1 MKENEFLD
9 GVSNIEPDVVERF
22 VSMDNKLQKKAN
34 KSKTKGIWLRFGAI
48 AACFLLIVSAVI
60 VVPMLREGDPG
71 VIVPPDETNND
82 VGVNPGPEAT
92 DDPVINL
99 YEYAV
104 VNSEGL
110 DAKFLKSFS
119 ESSVVGLYT
128 DIYQKQLDDVD
139 TSKTS
144 PFTSENASYQYSN
157 CSELRKGSG
166 VDGDFYSVYD
176 VYDNGL
182 ENLIYLHES
191 NLLCQYFYREDAIL
205 ESVDMN
211 EEEALMA
218 ANTFLTTFLTQG
230 QLEKFGSPVIADGP
244 AGVFLYTI
252 KYVRQI
258 AGYATD
264 ETLTVFIS
272 LSGKVVGYNGDNLD
286 KYDAYVDSI
295 TTDNVSVSKTL
306 LETRLQSL
314 DLPDYTISDPI
325 IVSNTEGKLFL
336 RVDVQYVDEYGMTK
350 VESCMISIADTKD

>member
-1 MKENEFLD
+1 MH
-9 GVSNIEPDVVERF
+9 I
-22 VSMDNKLQKKAN
+22 KK
-34 KSKTKGIWLRFGAI
+34 TLYYMIGMTIMMG
-48 AACFLLIVSAVI
+48 LIFCSCNYAPNDTMV
-60 VVPMLREGDPG
+60 
-71 VIVPPDETNND
+71 ETNT
-82 VGVNPGPEAT
+82 VTQGPIQGDT
-92 DDPVINL
+92 LDHY

-104 VNSEGL
+104 VRSEGL
-110 DAKFLKSFS
+110 DTKFLGSFA
-119 ESSVVGLYT
+119 ESSELGLYT
-128 DIYQKQLDDVD
+128 EVRQKQLSNVD
-139 TSKTS
+139 IEKTS
-144 PFTSENASYQYSN
+144 PFTSGDAPYQYSN
-157 CSELRKGSG
+157 CSRLSDSVEE
-166 VDGDFYSVYD
+166 DGTFYSVYD

-182 ENLIYLHES
+182 ENLVYLHDS
-191 NLLCQYFYREDAIL
+191 NLLCQYFYREDAIS
-205 ESVDMN
+205 EPVDMN

-230 QLEKFGSPVIADGP
+230 QLEKFGSPVITDGP

-295 TTDNVSVSKTL
+295 TTNNVSVSKTL

-314 DLPDYTISDPI
+314 DLPDYTLSDPI

-350 VESCMISIADTKD
+350 VESCMVSIANDKN